1 MACDRV
7 LDRLKKKEKKN
18 EEKKRE
24 KRKKKSISL
33 KKLANGRYV
42 FEIQPTGTGSII
54 TAETR

>member
-7 LDRLKKKEKKN
+7 LDRLKKKKKKKN
-18 EEKKRE
+18 KEKKRKE
-24 KRKKKSISL
+24 KKSISL
-33 KKLANGRYV
+33 KKLGNGWYV

>member
-1 MACDRV
+1 MRSCFRA
-7 LDRLKKKEKKN
+7 LKKKIKKT
-18 EEKKRE
+18 KKRKE

>member
-1 MACDRV
+1 MACDLV
-7 LDRLKKKEKKN
+7 LERKKKGRKKT
-18 EEKKRE
+18 KKRKE

-54 TAETR
+54 TVETR